1 MPEQLIFAVI
11 PDALPYSA
19 ADLRRDP
26 DCYSFVLETGSL
38 PQCLLSKLSKTSVS
52 MVSFLKENM
61 LSFVAFSSQ
70 LLKGPLD
77 RKEKKVNFYSIESPE
92 CWGSGSIQS
101 EVRIRILILPF
112 SHQCVEQI
120 KIMPATLTF

>member
-1 MPEQLIFAVI
+1 MPEQLIFALI

-26 DCYSFVLETGSL
+26 DCYSFVLEAGSL

-77 RKEKKVNFYSIESPE
+77 RKEKKVNFYLIESPE
-92 CWGSGSIQS
+92 LFGKPSKVGIGDPDPFSQRYGSGSFPF
-101 EVRIRILILPF
+101 LINVL
-112 SHQCVEQI
+112 SRLE
-120 KIMPATLTF
+120 